1 MYVLECLIYTGV
13 KCQRPALPP
22 KPCTTKSKANQTC
35 GIDIPKPKEIG
46 NYIPSTQ
53 IKVNIR
59 LFSLS
64 QSVFKHRNRYYAR
77 QLCTHDIVTYFDIPN

>member
-13 KCQRPALPP
+13 KCQRPALPS
-22 KPCTTKSKANQTC
+22 KPCTIKSKANQTC
-35 GIDIPKPKEIG
+35 GVDIPKPEEIG

-64 QSVFKHRNRYYAR
+64 QSVFKHRNLYHA
-77 QLCTHDIVTYFDIPN
+77 